1 MIKEDFGMLSVIICE
16 DEPIQTTLLVKLVQ
30 QWADQCAL
38 PVQILSYPNAESF
51 LFSYEE
57 QPFGDILLL
66 DIQMAQMNGMELARK
81 IRERNRRI
89 QITFLTGLPV
99 FMTCCAE
106 ALYPELAGTIDRLFP
121 LKLQKLYYQLT
132 QEVSYGKTNI
142 SGRAL

>member
-1 MIKEDFGMLSVIICE
+1 M
-16 DEPIQTTLLVKLVQ
+16 LLVVNRARPLTRTPEDTVAVMREIESACGLPFTGIVNNTNLGQ
-30 QWADQCAL
+30 QTEAQDVLAS
-38 PVQILSYPNAESF
+38 VSYAGAIS
-51 LFSYEE
+51 
-57 QPFGDILLL
+57 Q
-66 DIQMAQMNGMELARK
+66 Q
-81 IRERNRRI
+81 
-89 QITFLTGLPV
+89 TGLPV

>member
-57 QPFGDILLL
+57 QPFGDILLAAAWMRSSP
-66 DIQMAQMNGMELARK
+66 ISIWRTSRAARAMRWTRC
-81 IRERNRRI
+81 II
-89 QITFLTGLPV
+89 
-99 FMTCCAE
+99 
-106 ALYPELAGTIDRLFP
+106 
-121 LKLQKLYYQLT
+121 
-132 QEVSYGKTNI
+132 
-142 SGRAL
+142 

>member
-1 MIKEDFGMLSVIICE
+1 ME
-16 DEPIQTTLLVKLVQ
+16 DEDRLLFAQRLRQPLFQLLRLGERDVPVVKRPAV
-30 QWADQCAL
+30 
-38 PVQILSYPNAESF
+38 S
-51 LFSYEE
+51 
-57 QPFGDILLL
+57 
-66 DIQMAQMNGMELARK
+66 R
-81 IRERNRRI
+81 
-89 QITFLTGLPV
+89 LTGLPV

>member
-1 MIKEDFGMLSVIICE
+1 M
-16 DEPIQTTLLVKLVQ
+16 LLVVNRARPLTRTAEDTGQVLREIE
-30 QWADQCAL
+30 AACGL
-38 PVQILSYPNAESF
+38 PFTGIVNNTNLGPQTAAEDVLSSVPYAEAVS
-51 LFSYEE
+51 
-57 QPFGDILLL
+57 
-66 DIQMAQMNGMELARK
+66 R
-81 IRERNRRI
+81 
-89 QITFLTGLPV
+89 LTGLPV

>member
-1 MIKEDFGMLSVIICE
+1 MLK
-16 DEPIQTTLLVKLVQ
+16 DEYKV
-30 QWADQCAL
+30 
-38 PVQILSYPNAESF
+38 
-51 LFSYEE
+51 YEE
-57 QPFGDILLL
+57 KMRKSIDSVAADF
-66 DIQMAQMNGMELARK
+66 AAVRAR
-81 IRERNRRI
+81 RANAAAAEAVSR
-89 QITFLTGLPV
+89 LTSLPV

>member
-1 MIKEDFGMLSVIICE
+1 MWL
-16 DEPIQTTLLVKLVQ
+16 PIDAKFPGDTYAQLR
-30 QWADQCAL
+30 DAL
-38 PVQILSYPNAESF
+38 DS
-51 LFSYEE
+51 
-57 QPFGDILLL
+57 GDREAIV
-66 DIQMAQMNGMELARK
+66 AARK
-81 IRERNRRI
+81 QLETRI
-89 QITFLTGLPV
+89 KAEARDISTKYVSVPATTNFGIMFLPFEGLYAEAVSRLTGLPV